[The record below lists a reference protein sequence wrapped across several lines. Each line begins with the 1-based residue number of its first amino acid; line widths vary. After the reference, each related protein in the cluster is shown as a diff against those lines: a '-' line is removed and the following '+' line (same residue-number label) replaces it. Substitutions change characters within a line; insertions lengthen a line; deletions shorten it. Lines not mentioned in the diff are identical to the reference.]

1 MQDQREE
8 QYIEEEALRKAED
21 YKIQTIG
28 LVDVSD
34 GQDQY
39 LLVEDNTDGFPDQTS
54 LDILWRYVR
63 DRYCYDTDTPGAWFC
78 HQISVLE
85 HRKGNSAIV
94 IVHNRRNV

>member
-63 DRYCYDTDTPGAWFC
+63 HG
-78 HQISVLE
+78 
-85 HRKGNSAIV
+85 SAIRSRCWNIGRV
-94 IVHNRRNV
+94 TPQSLLFTIGGTFNGQLRAKTDG